1 MRGILNLRAARGT
14 LYTSIVAGAFPLK
27 NGKPA
32 LDMDIEVFRPMSAI
46 PASNPATNP
55 GLSDL
60 IQELTDSGSTALA
73 STLSSPTVQSAI
85 EQASPVD
92 LVQLSDEALQLQVV
106 GSLFGTSNNQAGND
120 TNTLF
125 DFLDPGLAAASAAN
139 SFPELG
145 TQSGDTTDT
154 NALLGFLDPALAGTT
169 ATAANSS
176 SSGLT
181 QTASTAFSENNAQLL
196 SSLFNLQA

>member
-1 MRGILNLRAARGT
+1 
-14 LYTSIVAGAFPLK
+14 
-27 NGKPA
+27 
-32 LDMDIEVFRPMSAI
+32 MSAI
-46 PASNPATNP
+46 PASNPTTNP

-60 IQELTDSGSTALA
+60 IQELTSSGSTALA
-73 STLSSPTVQSAI
+73 STLSSPSVQSAI
-85 EQASPVD
+85 EQAPPGD

-106 GSLFGTSNNQAGND
+106 GSLFGTSNTQASNNS
-120 TNTLF
+120 NTLF
-125 DFLDPGLAAASAAN
+125 DFLDPGLAATSAAN

-145 TQSGDTTDT
+145 TQSSDAADT

-181 QTASTAFSENNAQLL
+181 QSASSAFSNTDAQLL